1 MALKKHFVSE
11 NRVQLVNEQFR
22 VIDLFQAYLPILM
35 IVVLSVLLV
44 YNLGYFYA
52 LDWHY
57 LYLLR
62 MADYY
67 AGTLPL
73 LAFIL
78 VLYSSL
84 VYQALDVPYWP
95 YQRLLEKLRRLG
107 DEYDNLSEGMARA
120 KETISGL
127 WFSRLEKMSLRQ
139 QIWLTKGQ
147 NLLRSLR
154 RKPGRKLSVDRLEKI
169 AASEEAHYDKLLY
182 QYELLKPRLKTDVK
196 VLAIMAAKICG
207 LSSLGA
213 LAVAGFYWL
222 FLVPLYG
229 TVWREKPLLFLW
241 GMVITAL
248 LALGEIALQVSYRR
262 RRWLLAFAAAW
273 ISFYCGIL
281 GFHQDTMQMEVN
293 VIDTDDREHS
303 LIRAVG
309 KGYFVR
315 DDKDVVFIPKE
326 NALRLEQHLKKSR

>member
-84 VYQALDVPYWP
+84 VYQALDV
-95 YQRLLEKLRRLG
+95 QIG
-107 DEYDNLSEGMARA
+107 RA
-120 KETISGL
+120 H
-127 WFSRLEKMSLRQ
+127 
-139 QIWLTKGQ
+139 
-147 NLLRSLR
+147 
-154 RKPGRKLSVDRLEKI
+154 V
-169 AASEEAHYDKLLY
+169 
-182 QYELLKPRLKTDVK
+182 
-196 VLAIMAAKICG
+196 
-207 LSSLGA
+207 
-213 LAVAGFYWL
+213 
-222 FLVPLYG
+222 
-229 TVWREKPLLFLW
+229 
-241 GMVITAL
+241 
-248 LALGEIALQVSYRR
+248 
-262 RRWLLAFAAAW
+262 
-273 ISFYCGIL
+273 
-281 GFHQDTMQMEVN
+281 
-293 VIDTDDREHS
+293 
-303 LIRAVG
+303 
-309 KGYFVR
+309 
-315 DDKDVVFIPKE
+315 
-326 NALRLEQHLKKSR
+326 

>member
-1 MALKKHFVSE
+1 M
-11 NRVQLVNEQFR
+11 NEQFR

-213 LAVAGFYWL
+213 LAVVRF
-222 FLVPLYG
+222 
-229 TVWREKPLLFLW
+229 
-241 GMVITAL
+241 L
-248 LALGEIALQVSYRR
+248 LAVFSSAIWNCLAGKTIIVFMGDGHNGITGARGNSSASFLSPPALVVGLCCGLDKFLLRHTWFSPGYNADGSKCYR
-262 RRWLLAFAAAW
+262 
-273 ISFYCGIL
+273 YG
-281 GFHQDTMQMEVN
+281 
-293 VIDTDDREHS
+293 
-303 LIRAVG
+303 
-309 KGYFVR
+309 
-315 DDKDVVFIPKE
+315 
-326 NALRLEQHLKKSR
+326 